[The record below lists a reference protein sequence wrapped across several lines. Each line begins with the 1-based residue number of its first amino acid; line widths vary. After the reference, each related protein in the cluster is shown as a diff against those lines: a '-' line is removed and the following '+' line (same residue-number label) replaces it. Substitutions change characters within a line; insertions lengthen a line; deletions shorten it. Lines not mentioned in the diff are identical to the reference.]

1 MKPTSRLGV
10 FILVAP
16 AALIYIFAVLFP
28 FLGTIGLSFLRWDG
42 YAKPTWAGLGNY
54 TRAFTDATFGSTF
67 GHVTIYILA
76 TLIVEVLLGLLLAGF
91 VSSLRRSAF
100 YRIALFIP
108 VMLPM
113 VVIAVL
119 WQAIYNSDYGI
130 LNAILKSV
138 GLGKWQHIWLGDTK
152 TALLAICF
160 VSGWVFSGF
169 YMAIFSAALNRLPND
184 VIESARLDG
193 SGEIAL
199 FTKIKIPMIR
209 QVTSIAVL
217 ICITGG
223 LQGFD
228 LFYVLPNGGPYHT
241 TEVPTTFMVKT
252 VFRDGE
258 FGYGSAL
265 AVIVS
270 VVGLLIAYLFNVWQK
285 RTNVEVEY

>member
-16 AALIYIFAVLFP
+16 AALIYGFAVLLP
-28 FLGTIGLSFLRWDG
+28 FFGTIGLSFLRWDG
-42 YAKPTWAGLGNY
+42 YASPTWAGFGNY
-54 TRAFTDATFGSTF
+54 TRALSDVIFRSTF
-67 GHVTIYILA
+67 AHVGIYIVA

-100 YRIALFIP
+100 YRVALFIP

-130 LNAILKSV
+130 LNAILGSI
-138 GLGKWQHIWLGDTK
+138 GLGSWQHIWLGETR
-152 TALLAICF
+152 TALLSICL

-193 SGEIAL
+193 SGELKL
-199 FTKIKIPMIR
+199 FTKIKVPMIR
-209 QVTSIAVL
+209 QVTSIAIL

-228 LFYVLPNGGPYHT
+228 LFYVLTNGGPYHT

-270 VVGLLIAYLFNVWQK
+270 IVGPLTAYLFNTWQK
-285 RTNVEVEY
+285 RTRIEVEY

>member
-228 LFYVLPNGGPYHT
+228 LFYVLTNGGPYHT